1 MDNPN
6 PENKLDQIL
15 EYSQKAAMA
24 AEKTRKYMLWSIIIQ
39 VGMVVLPLIGLLIA
53 IPFMLKN
60 LTSAYQGLL

>member
-53 IPFMLKN
+53 IPFMLKS

>member
-15 EYSQKAAMA
+15 EYSRKAAMA

>member
-39 VGMVVLPLIGLLIA
+39 VGMVVLPLIGLLVA
-53 IPFMLKN
+53 IPFMLKS